1 MAEIQGWEQLLATCR
16 SVASGTY
23 SDDILMLTTDDQPEP
38 VRELAEAMALMMV
51 KVEAREYRLSLLVKE
66 LEAANERLRRS
77 TIGTLSAM
85 ARSLAARDAYTQ
97 GHAERVADYAPALAR
112 KMALS
117 DEQVEAIRVAGLL
130 HDIGKIGFSDRL
142 FQDHE
147 GKNPPEVVAEIIK
160 HPAHGAAILQDLDF
174 LGDSLEF
181 IHCHHERPDGK
192 GYPRRLPGERVPLGA
207 RIVAVA
213 DGYDA
218 MTTDRPYQK
227 ALSPE
232 RALEILRKH
241 AGSKWDA
248 SCVEAFAEVL
258 EERGLLA

>member
-1 MAEIQGWEQLLATCR
+1 MQEFQGWEHLLATCQ

-23 SDDILMLTTDDQPEP
+23 SDEILELTREEQPEP
-38 VRELAEAMALMMV
+38 VRELAEAMAFMMV

-66 LEAANERLRRS
+66 LEATNEKLRRS

-85 ARSLAARDAYTQ
+85 ARSLGARDAYTQ
-97 GHAERVADYAPALAR
+97 GHAERVADYAQALAR
-112 KMALS
+112 NLALA
-117 DEQVEAIRVAGLL
+117 DEDVETVRVAGLL
-130 HDIGKIGFSDRL
+130 HDIGKIGFPDRL
-142 FQDHE
+142 FEDHA

-174 LGDSLEF
+174 LGEALEF
-181 IHCHHERPDGK
+181 IHSHHERPDGK

-207 RIVAVA
+207 RIIAVA

-227 ALSPE
+227 ALLPE
-232 RALEILRKH
+232 VALGILRKH
-241 AGSKWDA
+241 AGAKWDA
-248 SCVEAFAEVL
+248 SCVEAFARVL
-258 EERGLLA
+258 EERGLLP